1 MRRAFLIGLLILGTV
16 PATAPAQ
23 LWSRVTGSQL
33 NLSIKHEATV
43 KAPLEHVAFTEP
55 SGKCADALSDALVA
69 DFASSGTVVIDRQHL
84 KTIIAEHKLNVSGLV
99 DQKSAAKIGRLIGT
113 GSLVFVK
120 VYECQ
125 TSHAQ
130 EAEQTLDL
138 SLSAH
143 RQLIPTTRGSLKASV
158 QIINLTTGVTVAA
171 RVVNAKASLQS
182 STRPQ
187 SVGSK
192 MMNMVATLQNR
203 DERSKDAYPPDEEAV
218 TALFNDA
225 VNQVHRMLYPWTE
238 NRRVHFFEDR
248 ECGLNVANNLLRA
261 SDYEGAARE
270 ANASVESCREKSADK
285 PAVLA
290 HAYYNRGIT
299 LFLIQ
304 DFDAALAD
312 FGQAARLD
320 SNKVITEA
328 MAECNKAR
336 AAAVASGGSGRKS
349 SPILSASASRDRS
362 AAPSAAPSGT
372 TVAVSASAPSTSGPK
387 ASLTAEERLRR
398 LDDLHKKKMIS
409 DDEYERKRKEILAD
423 L

>member
-1 MRRAFLIGLLILGTV
+1 MRRAFLIGLMVMGAV
-16 PATAPAQ
+16 PVMAPAQ

-33 NLSIKHEATV
+33 NLSIKHESTV

-55 SGKCADALSDALVA
+55 QGKCADALSDALVA

-84 KTIIAEHKLNVSGLV
+84 KTIIAEHKLNLSGLI

-143 RQLIPTTRGSLKASV
+143 RELIPTTRGSLKASV

-182 STRPQ
+182 SSGPQ
-187 SVGSK
+187 SIGSRV
-192 MMNMVATLQNR
+192 MNAVATLQNR

-238 NRRVHFFEDR
+238 NRRVHFFEER
-248 ECGLNVANNLLRA
+248 ECGLNVAFNLLRA

-270 ANASVESCREKSADK
+270 ANASVESCREKGADK

-320 SNKVITEA
+320 SSKVITEA

-336 AAAVASGGSGRKS
+336 ATAVASGGTRKP

-362 AAPSAAPSGT
+362 VASSPAPSGT
-372 TVAVSASAPSTSGPK
+372 TVSVSASTPPQKS
-387 ASLTAEERLRR
+387 SLTAEERLRR

-409 DDEYERKRKEILAD
+409 DEEYDRKRKEILAD